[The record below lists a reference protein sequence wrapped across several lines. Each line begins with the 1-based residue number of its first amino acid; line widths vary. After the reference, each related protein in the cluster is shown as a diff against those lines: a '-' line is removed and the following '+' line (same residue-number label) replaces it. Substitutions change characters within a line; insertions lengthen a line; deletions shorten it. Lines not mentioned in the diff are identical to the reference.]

1 MQKSKNA
8 TIVIMM
14 IILLFGLLGSIKL
27 VRDINVIYIYIIQP
41 IFWIGLSIL
50 LHYVLG
56 NNIENRRLKKPIME
70 YTIIA
75 TLVFIIVYMLSGL
88 FVTFGKNPY
97 NATPIGLMH
106 NLWIF
111 GTILIAKEYVRY
123 KLINN
128 VYEKDKNKIAIIITV
143 IYVVIDIEMARFIGT
158 NITVFSIV
166 KYVIQTVIP
175 NIAKNILFSYIAI
188 NGNYIASMIYQL
200 ITNLYFWIS
209 PILPNAPWVMTAIID
224 VTIPVI
230 LLLYIRFVKNKLN
243 ILRNRQNIINSDPR
257 NLIPLVIAIIL
268 AIWFAIGI
276 FPIKPVAIASGSME
290 DELHIGDVA
299 IIQKCN
305 ANDVNV
311 GDIIEY
317 QMDGYT
323 IIHRIVEKIQRKG
336 EYYFVTKGDNNNSP
350 DLDEVREDQLIG
362 KVVFKIRYLGYPAI
376 WLHIVEEN
384 EQMIEVETGDET

>member
-8 TIVIMM
+8 TIVIMI

-27 VRDINVIYIYIIQP
+27 VRDINVIYLYIINP
-41 IFWIGLSIL
+41 IFWIGLSIFL
-50 LHYVLG
+50 RCVLG
-56 NNIENRRLKKPIME
+56 KNIENRKLKKQVME

-97 NATPIGLMH
+97 NTTSIGLLH
-106 NLWIF
+106 NLWIT
-111 GTILIAKEYVRY
+111 GVILVAKEFVRY

-143 IYVVIDIEMARFIGT
+143 IYVIIDIEMTRFIGT
-158 NITVFSIV
+158 NITVFSVV
-166 KYVIQTVIP
+166 KYSIQTVMP
-175 NIAKNILFSYIAI
+175 NIAKNLLFSYIAI
-188 NGNYIASMIYQL
+188 NGNYIASIVYQ
-200 ITNLYFWIS
+200 IVTNLYFWIS

-224 VTIPVI
+224 ITIPVV
-230 LLLYIRFVKNKLN
+230 LLLYIRYIKNKLN
-243 ILRNRQNIINSDPR
+243 ILRNKENIINSDPK
-257 NLIPLVIAIIL
+257 NIIPLVVAIIL

-290 DELHIGDVA
+290 EELHIGDVA

-323 IIHRIVEKIQRKG
+323 VIHRIIEKKQRKG
-336 EYYFVTKGDNNNSP
+336 EFYFVTKGDNNNSP
-350 DLDEVREDQLIG
+350 DSEEVREDQLIG
-362 KVVFKIRYLGYPAI
+362 KVIFKIRYLGYPAI

-384 EQMIEVETGDET
+384 EQMVQVETGN

>member
-8 TIVIMM
+8 TIVIMIM
-14 IILLFGLLGSIKL
+14 ILLFGLLGSIKL
-27 VRDINVIYIYIIQP
+27 VRDINVIYLYIINP
-41 IFWIGLSIL
+41 IFWIGLSTL
-50 LHYVLG
+50 LYYALG
-56 NNIENRRLKKPIME
+56 KNIENRKLKKPIME

-97 NATPIGLMH
+97 NARPIGLLH

-128 VYEKDKNKIAIIITV
+128 VYEKDKNKIAMIITV
-143 IYVVIDIEMARFIGT
+143 IYVIIDIEMTRFIGT
-158 NITVFSIV
+158 NITVFSVV
-166 KYVIQTVIP
+166 KYAIQTVMP
-175 NIAKNILFSYIAI
+175 NIAKNVLFSYIAI
-188 NGNYIASMIYQL
+188 NGNYMASIIYQL

-224 VTIPVI
+224 ITIPVI
-230 LLLYIRFVKNKLN
+230 LFLYIRFVKNKLN
-243 ILRNRQNIINSDPR
+243 ILRNRKNIMNSNPR
-257 NLIPLVIAIIL
+257 NMIPFVLAIIL

-290 DELHIGDVA
+290 PELHIGDVA

-305 ANDVNV
+305 VNDVNV

-317 QMDGYT
+317 QMEGYT
-323 IIHRIVEKIQRKG
+323 VIHRVVEKIQRKG
-336 EYYFVTKGDNNNSP
+336 EYYFVTKGDDNNSP
-350 DLDEVREDQLIG
+350 DVDEVREDQLIG

-384 EQMIEVETGDET
+384 EQMIEVETGNET

>member
-8 TIVIMM
+8 TIVIMIM
-14 IILLFGLLGSIKL
+14 ILLFGLLGSIKL
-27 VRDINVIYIYIIQP
+27 VRDINVIYLYIINP
-41 IFWIGLSIL
+41 IFWIGLSTL
-50 LHYVLG
+50 LYYALG
-56 NNIENRRLKKPIME
+56 KNIENRKLKKPIME

-97 NATPIGLMH
+97 NATPLGLLH

-128 VYEKDKNKIAIIITV
+128 VYEKDKNKIAMIITV
-143 IYVVIDIEMARFIGT
+143 IYVIIDIEMTKFIGT
-158 NITVFSIV
+158 NITVFSVV
-166 KYVIQTVIP
+166 KYAIQTVMP
-175 NIAKNILFSYIAI
+175 NIAKNVLFSYIAI
-188 NGNYIASMIYQL
+188 NGNYMASIIYQL

-224 VTIPVI
+224 ITIPVI
-230 LLLYIRFVKNKLN
+230 LFLYIRFVKNKLN
-243 ILRNRQNIINSDPR
+243 ILRNRKNIMNSNPR
-257 NLIPLVIAIIL
+257 NMIPFVLAIIL

-290 DELHIGDVA
+290 PELHIGDVA

-305 ANDVNV
+305 VNDVNV

-317 QMDGYT
+317 QMEGYT
-323 IIHRIVEKIQRKG
+323 VIHRVVEKIQRKG
-336 EYYFVTKGDNNNSP
+336 EYYFVTKGDDNNSP
-350 DLDEVREDQLIG
+350 DVDEVREDQLIG

-384 EQMIEVETGDET
+384 EQMIEVETGN

>member
-8 TIVIMM
+8 TIVIMI
-14 IILLFGLLGSIKL
+14 IILLFGLLGSMNL
-27 VRDINVIYIYIIQP
+27 VRNINVIYLYIINP
-41 IFWIGLSIL
+41 FFWIGLSIL
-50 LHYVLG
+50 LHYALG

-175 NIAKNILFSYIAI
+175 NVAKNILFSYIAI
-188 NGNYIASMIYQL
+188 NGNYIASMIYQF

-224 VTIPVI
+224 ITIPII

-243 ILRNRQNIINSDPR
+243 ILRNRQNMINSDPR
-257 NLIPLVIAIIL
+257 NLIPFVIAIIL

-323 IIHRIVEKIQRKG
+323 VVHRVVEKTQRKG
-336 EYYFVTKGDNNNSP
+336 EFYFTTKGDNNDSE
-350 DLDEVREDQLIG
+350 DAEKVREEQLIG
-362 KVVFKIRYLGYPAI
+362 KVIFKVRYLGYPAI

-384 EQMIEVETGDET
+384 E

>member
-8 TIVIMM
+8 TIVIMIM
-14 IILLFGLLGSIKL
+14 ILLFGLLGSIKL
-27 VRDINVIYIYIIQP
+27 VRDINVIYLYIINP
-41 IFWIGLSIL
+41 IFWIGLSTL
-50 LHYVLG
+50 LYYALG
-56 NNIENRRLKKPIME
+56 KNIENRKLKKPIME

-97 NATPIGLMH
+97 NATPIGLLH

-128 VYEKDKNKIAIIITV
+128 VYEKDKNKIAMIITV
-143 IYVVIDIEMARFIGT
+143 IYVIIDIEMIRFIGT
-158 NITVFSIV
+158 NITVFSVV
-166 KYVIQTVIP
+166 KYAIQTVMP
-175 NIAKNILFSYIAI
+175 NIAKNVLFSYIAI
-188 NGNYIASMIYQL
+188 NGNYMASIIYQL

-224 VTIPVI
+224 ITIPVI
-230 LLLYIRFVKNKLN
+230 LFLYIRFVKNKLN
-243 ILRNRQNIINSDPR
+243 ILRNRKNIMNSNPR
-257 NLIPLVIAIIL
+257 NMIPFVLAIIL

-290 DELHIGDVA
+290 PELHIGDVA

-305 ANDVNV
+305 VNDVNV

-317 QMDGYT
+317 QMEGYT
-323 IIHRIVEKIQRKG
+323 VIHRVVEKIQRKG
-336 EYYFVTKGDNNNSP
+336 EYYFVTKGDDNNSP
-350 DLDEVREDQLIG
+350 DADEVREDQLIG

-376 WLHIVEEN
+376 WLHIIEEN
-384 EQMIEVETGDET
+384 EQMIEVETGNET